1 MFSTLLWVPNHF
13 PQEKN
18 LNKRSFLLEYCEVI
32 FSLAKAWSQSRSARS
47 VVQVL
52 FQALKEFKA
61 DISTPP
67 FSVFRAD
74 QM

>member
-1 MFSTLLWVPNHF
+1 M
-13 PQEKN
+13 
-18 LNKRSFLLEYCEVI
+18 I
-32 FSLAKAWSQSRSARS
+32 SLVKAWLQSRSALLRF
-47 VVQVL
+47 QVL

>member
-13 PQEKN
+13 PQEKFELTLFFIRVLRGN
-18 LNKRSFLLEYCEVI
+18 LLSCK
-32 FSLAKAWSQSRSARS
+32 SLAAESFSS